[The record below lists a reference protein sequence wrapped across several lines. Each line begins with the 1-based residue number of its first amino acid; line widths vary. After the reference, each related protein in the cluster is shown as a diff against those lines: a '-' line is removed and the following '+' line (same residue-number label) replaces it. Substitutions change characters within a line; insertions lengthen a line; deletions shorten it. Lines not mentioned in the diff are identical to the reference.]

1 MKSFYIKCLA
11 VILVIAIAIGF
22 GFAYDAIL
30 TLIEKANYPMPE
42 QYAEF
47 ISYYS
52 EKYSVPERI
61 IYATI
66 KTESDFDS
74 GAVSHAGAIG
84 LMQIMPSTFEWISKE
99 LLRENL
105 NVGMLYD
112 PETNIRYGTYYLSYL
127 YARFDSWTNAF
138 AAYNLGEARVSELL
152 SDQRYVDE
160 NGDIKNIPV
169 PETRTYVSRINSA
182 IGKYSRL
189 YGI

>member
-138 AAYNLGEARVSELL
+138 AAYNLGETRVSELL